1 MIKLT
6 AEQRQELGQTHT
18 SSCRV
23 VDPVTNAEYVL
34 VPADLYERLRAL
46 FEEVPISDKEE
57 DALIHEAG
65 MLAGWDDPE
74 MDVYNNLDPR
84 HQ

>member
-6 AEQRQELGQTHT
+6 AEQRQELGEART

-23 VDPVTNAEYVL
+23 VDPLTNAEYVL

-65 MLAGWDDPE
+65 MLAGWDDHE
-74 MDVYNNLDPR
+74 MDVYNDLDPR
-84 HQ
+84 RQ